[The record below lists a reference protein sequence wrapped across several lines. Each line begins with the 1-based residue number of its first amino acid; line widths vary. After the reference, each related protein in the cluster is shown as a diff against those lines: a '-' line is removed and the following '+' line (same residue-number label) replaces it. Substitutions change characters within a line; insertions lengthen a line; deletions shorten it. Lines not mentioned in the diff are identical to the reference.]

1 VKPLPLCELSL
12 LHEVRR
18 CHPRWVIS
26 YWLEPLQKESRSL
39 APSRVSYWAELYGE
53 SGGAVANDSF
63 CSYHSLQKTVVIL
76 DLAIKDQSQFEV

>member
-1 VKPLPLCELSL
+1 VKPLPPCELSL
-12 LHEVRR
+12 LREVRR
-18 CHPRWVIS
+18 YHPRWAIS

-39 APSRVSYWAELYGE
+39 ARSRESYWVKLCGE

-76 DLAIKDQSQFEV
+76 DLAIKDKS